1 MKHLIFLSSV
11 ILLLSLNDNYK
22 DQFSISEPLLKGLK
36 ADGAVKGK
44 ITLPKK
50 SLRKVLRKRRS
61 RRYGRNVMR
70 MAKRAKKF
78 TEYEKSMVYLVPL
91 NSKNNVKKLVPQILS
106 QKDVSFQPA
115 HVVVQKGA
123 NVNMLNRDNI
133 FHNVFSNDQ
142 NQEFNIGKVRKN
154 VDKVVTFESTGH
166 IQVFCDIHAFM
177 NAIISI
183 VDTPYFTKANAD
195 GSFEIRDV
203 PEGRYKLIGWHGRSE
218 YKATL
223 IDVKAGRFTVI
234 NQMRFN

>member
-1 MKHLIFLSSV
+1 MKHFLFLFIIVALTSFNS
-11 ILLLSLNDNYK
+11 NYK
-22 DQFSISEPLLKGLK
+22 DTFTLEEATAELK

-44 ITLPKK
+44 IVLPKK
-50 SLRKVLRKRRS
+50 SLRKVIRKRRS

-78 TEYEKSMVYLVPL
+78 NEYQKSMVYLVPL
-91 NSKNNVKKLVPQILS
+91 RSANNTKKLVPQVLS

-123 NVNMLNRDNI
+123 NVNILNRDNI
-133 FHNVFSNDQ
+133 FHNVFSN
-142 NQEFNIGKVRKN
+142 NRGQEFNIGKVRKN
-154 VDKVVTFESTGH
+154 VDKVISFESAGH

-177 NAIISI
+177 SAIISI

-203 PEGRYKLIGWHGRSE
+203 PEGRYKLIGWHNRSE
-218 YKATL
+218 YSASL

-234 NQMRFN
+234 KEMRFN